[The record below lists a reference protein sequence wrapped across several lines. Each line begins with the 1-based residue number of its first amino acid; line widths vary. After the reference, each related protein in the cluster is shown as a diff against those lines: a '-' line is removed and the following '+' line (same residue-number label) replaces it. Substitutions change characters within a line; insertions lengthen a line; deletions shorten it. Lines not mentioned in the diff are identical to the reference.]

1 MNQPM
6 RIWAVVPVKSFG
18 RAKARL
24 APLLGPDQREEL
36 SRAMFEDVLAA
47 LRTLD
52 RLAGI
57 LVISQDTRARQIARA
72 AGALMVED
80 PLEQGPSAAIR
91 LAMPALRDSRADAM
105 IVVPSDVP
113 QIKPDELLPVLESL
127 QRVCVALV
135 AAARDGGTNRLGC
148 SPMDIMDPCFGP
160 NSFAKHISAA
170 RRIGIEPQVFSCSS
184 LRHDI
189 DRPEDILD
197 FCARQPTRTG
207 AYLDGVSRMSHGAD
221 VAG

>member
-91 LAMPALRDSRADAM
+91 LGKAGLRDFPGEAE
-105 IVVPSDVP
+105 IVVSSDVP
-113 QIKPDELLPVLESL
+113 P
-127 QRVCVALV
+127 
-135 AAARDGGTNRLGC
+135 
-148 SPMDIMDPCFGP
+148 
-160 NSFAKHISAA
+160 
-170 RRIGIEPQVFSCSS
+170 
-184 LRHDI
+184 
-189 DRPEDILD
+189 
-197 FCARQPTRTG
+197 RQP
-207 AYLDGVSRMSHGAD
+207 
-221 VAG
+221 